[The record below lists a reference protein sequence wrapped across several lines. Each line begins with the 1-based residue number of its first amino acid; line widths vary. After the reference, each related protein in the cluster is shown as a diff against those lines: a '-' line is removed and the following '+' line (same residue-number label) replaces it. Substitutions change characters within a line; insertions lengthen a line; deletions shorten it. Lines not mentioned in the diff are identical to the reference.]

1 MKKISIAALLFM
13 YANISQVMADVR
25 ADYNCQSMGYVEI
38 NHEGRVKDIELEE
51 FTLHF
56 EGPYMVMQ
64 GGFSWFLSTKFPYK
78 INTELSIVSGNQL
91 GVTFIFEKG
100 QLTLAAIYPS
110 TWSEATHMR
119 GMTVIQAKCDVS

>member
-1 MKKISIAALLFM
+1 
-13 YANISQVMADVR
+13 
-25 ADYNCQSMGYVEI
+25 
-38 NHEGRVKDIELEE
+38 
-51 FTLHF
+51 
-56 EGPYMVMQ
+56 MVMQ

-119 GMTVIQAKCDVS
+119 GMTVIQAKCELS

>member
-1 MKKISIAALLFM
+1 MKKISITALLFM
-13 YANISQVMADVR
+13 CTTISQVMADVR
-25 ADYNCQSMGYVEI
+25 AAYNCQSMGYVEI

-56 EGPYMVMQ
+56 EGPYMVMK

-78 INTELSIVSGNQL
+78 INTELTMVSGNQI

-119 GMTVIQAKCDVS
+119 GMTVIQAKCELS

>member
-1 MKKISIAALLFM
+1 MKKVSFLILLFICT
-13 YANISQVMADVR
+13 AISQVMADVR
-25 ADYNCQSMGYVEI
+25 ADYTCQSLGYVEM
-38 NHEGRVKDIELEE
+38 NHNGQVKDIELEE

-78 INTELSIVSGNQL
+78 INTELTIISGNQL

-119 GMTVIQAKCDVS
+119 GMTVIQAKCSLT

>member
-1 MKKISIAALLFM
+1 MKKISITALLFM
-13 YANISQVMADVR
+13 SATISSVMADVR
-25 ADYNCQSMGYVEI
+25 AHYNCQSMGYIEV
-38 NHEGRVKDIELEE
+38 NHQGRVKDIELEG

-119 GMTVIQAKCDVS
+119 GMTVIQAKCELS

>member
-1 MKKISIAALLFM
+1 MKQISFAILLSIF
-13 YANISQVMADVR
+13 ATISQVIADVR
-25 ADYNCQSMGYVEI
+25 AEYTCQSFGYVEI
-38 NHEGRVKDIELEE
+38 NHNGRVKDIELEE

-78 INTELSIVSGNQL
+78 INTELTMVSGNQL

-119 GMTVIQAKCDVS
+119 GMTVIQAKCDLT

>member
-110 TWSEATHMR
+110 TWSESTHMR
-119 GMTVIQAKCDVS
+119 GMTVIQAKCEFS

>member
-1 MKKISIAALLFM
+1 MKKISIAALLF
-13 YANISQVMADVR
+13 AWASISQVMADVR
-25 ADYNCQSMGYVEI
+25 AAYSCQSVGYVEI

-78 INTELSIVSGNQL
+78 INTELTIVSGNQL